1 MKQEKIDRIN
11 ELARRSR
18 IRNLSEEELVEQ
30 KQLRQEYIESIKTNF
45 IKSIESIKIID
56 EYGNSREVRKKK

>member
-18 IRNLSEEELVEQ
+18 IRNLSEEELFEQ